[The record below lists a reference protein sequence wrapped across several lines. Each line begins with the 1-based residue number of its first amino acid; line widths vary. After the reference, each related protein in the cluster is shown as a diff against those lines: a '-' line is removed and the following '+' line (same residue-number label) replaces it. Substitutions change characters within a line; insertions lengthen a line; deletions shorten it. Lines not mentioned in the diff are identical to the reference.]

1 MSHHQNGCV
10 KIVQKTQPFGY
21 WRRGKQECRS
31 SLDFSLLYRLQCEEG
46 LLYSTSFTALKLL
59 LKYFDCNP
67 INTTT
72 GQRIIDI
79 EDDLPTSPG
88 MVSSVL
94 ILTTIYGLTGLVLH
108 YFCAINYVEGVEVL
122 LQVH

>member
-1 MSHHQNGCV
+1 MSKSEISNLCS
-10 KIVQKTQPFGY
+10 K
-21 WRRGKQECRS
+21 S
-31 SLDFSLLYRLQCEEG
+31 SNLLYRLQCEEG
-46 LLYSTSFTALKLL
+46 LLYSTAFVTLKLL

-67 INTTT
+67 INTLT

-88 MVSSVL
+88 VASRVQ
-94 ILTTIYGLTGLVLH
+94 ILTIKYGLTGLVLH